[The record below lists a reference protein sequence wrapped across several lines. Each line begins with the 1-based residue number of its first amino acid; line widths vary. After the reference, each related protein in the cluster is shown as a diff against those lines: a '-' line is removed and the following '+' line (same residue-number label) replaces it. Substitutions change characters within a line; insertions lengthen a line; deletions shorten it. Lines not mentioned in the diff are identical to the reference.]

1 MKGSLTALV
10 VALFSM
16 GSLAVYA
23 QAPGESGGF
32 GQQSQEPAQST
43 SSSMSIQDRE
53 FSELDADGDGRLTQQ
68 EAEQAG
74 IESVTFESLDQD
86 GDGEVNEQDFDQAKE
101 AAGSA
106 R

>member
-10 VALFSM
+10 VALFGM
-16 GSLAVYA
+16 GSMAVFA

-32 GQQSQEPAQST
+32 GQQSSDPAQS
-43 SSSMSIQDRE
+43 SPGMSIQDRE
-53 FSELDADGDGRLTQQ
+53 FSELDSDGDGRLTQQ

>member
-1 MKGSLTALV
+1 MKGLTALA
-10 VALFSM
+10 VAFVAM

-32 GQQSQEPAQST
+32 GQQSQSPDPAQAG
-43 SSSMSIQDRE
+43 MQIQDRD
-53 FSELDADGDGRLTQQ
+53 FSELDTDGDGRLTQQ

-74 IESVTFESLDQD
+74 IDSVTYQSLDQD
-86 GDGEVNEQDFDQAKE
+86 GNGEVSEQDFDKAKE

>member
-1 MKGSLTALV
+1 MKVSLTALL
-10 VALFSM
+10 VALFGM

-32 GQQSQEPAQST
+32 GSSQQSADPAQAG
-43 SSSMSIQDRE
+43 MQIQDRE

-74 IESVTFESLDQD
+74 IESVTFQSLDQD
-86 GDGEVNEQDFDQAKE
+86 GDGEVNQQDFDQAKE